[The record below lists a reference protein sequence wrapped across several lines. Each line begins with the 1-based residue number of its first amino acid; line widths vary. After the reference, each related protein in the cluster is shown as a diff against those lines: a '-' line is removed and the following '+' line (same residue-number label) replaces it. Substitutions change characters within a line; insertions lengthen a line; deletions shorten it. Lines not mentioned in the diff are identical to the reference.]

1 MNIVMERCRG
11 DLCGLIS
18 NTDVTLSIA
27 TIKAILFDVLSP
39 LQYIHKRYIAH
50 RVGVHVQCHDQDIKP
65 ENYLVGLDKRLR
77 LSDFGLSRY
86 VGTPRDHYTANVCTL
101 SALRS
106 AFTLGFTALRKFSW
120 SLLCILLQWTC
131 GLWVASQDLCCYER
145 HCSLELQKSIDEMTG
160 RMTRRCCMPCFSYS
174 VLLPRSSGLQQKNG

>member
-1 MNIVMERCRG
+1 MQLYDCFFDRGKMNIVMERCRG

-50 RVGVHVQCHDQDIKP
+50 RVGISDSSHEQDIKP
-65 ENYLVGLDKRLR
+65 ENFLVGLDKRLR

-86 VGTPRDHYTANVCTL
+86 VGTPRDHYTTNVCTL

-106 AFTLGFTALRKFSW
+106 SFILGFIALQRFSW
-120 SLLCILLQWTC
+120 RLLYTRRRWTC
-131 GLWVASQDLCCYER
+131 GLSVASQDLCCYGH
-145 HCSLELQKSIDEMTG
+145 HCFLELYETIK
-160 RMTRRCCMPCFSYS
+160 R
-174 VLLPRSSGLQQKNG
+174 

>member
-1 MNIVMERCRG
+1 MW
-11 DLCGLIS
+11 
-18 NTDVTLSIA
+18 TDF
-27 TIKAILFDVLSP
+27 LFDVLSP

-50 RVGVHVQCHDQDIKP
+50 RDIKP

-131 GLWVASQDLCCYER
+131 GLWVAS
-145 HCSLELQKSIDEMTG
+145 
-160 RMTRRCCMPCFSYS
+160 
-174 VLLPRSSGLQQKNG
+174 